1 MEFTMNASRILL
13 ISVAILSSA
22 AASAEE
28 WQHFQDMPESKGVYE
43 TILIETKGVFYKEA
57 VIWLRANYNLD
68 ETKCDSAYNDSS
80 SSIEIAY
87 RDGCIARTKNEP
99 KESIYKLSLDC
110 SDKTINSLQA
120 SSKNHFGKPV
130 SDSLSISDYPGSIGF
145 SLIQHYCQ

>member
-1 MEFTMNASRILL
+1 MNISRLLL
-13 ISVAILSSA
+13 IPVTIFSSA

-43 TILIETKGVFYKEA
+43 TILIETKGIFYKEA
-57 VIWLRANYNLD
+57 IIWLRANYNLD
-68 ETKCDSAYNDSS
+68 ETKCDNAYNSPS

-87 RDGCIARTKNEP
+87 RNRCIVRTKNEP

-110 SDKTINSLQA
+110 SNKTINYLQV

-130 SDSLSISDYPGSIGF
+130 SDSLSIGDHPGSLGF